1 VGDDVITGA
10 DERHRLLALARR
22 APRDSRT
29 IALAHA
35 LASKRSRDPVVAV
48 AFARLALA
56 GAVDTPSM
64 AEVLARLDPANPLV
78 AAAALDCALRAGD
91 ARAIPLA
98 RARLA
103 AVAHTPAER
112 ARVFE

>member
-1 VGDDVITGA
+1 MTD
-10 DERHRLLALARR
+10 
-22 APRDSRT
+22 
-29 IALAHA
+29 
-35 LASKRSRDPVVAV
+35 
-48 AFARLALA
+48 
-56 GAVDTPSM
+56 
-64 AEVLARLDPANPLV
+64 VLARLDPADPLV

-112 ARVFE
+112 AHAIE

>member
-1 VGDDVITGA
+1 M
-10 DERHRLLALARR
+10 
-22 APRDSRT
+22 
-29 IALAHA
+29 
-35 LASKRSRDPVVAV
+35 
-48 AFARLALA
+48 AFTRLALA
-56 GAVDTPSM
+56 AAIAVSSM
-64 AEVLARLDPANPLV
+64 AEVLSRLDPANPLV

-112 ARVFE
+112 ARLVE